1 MSSKEL
7 KGIIVSIGG
16 DSSGLGK
23 AIKNAADMSKQ
34 LQTELNQI
42 NRNLKFDPSN
52 ATLLA
57 QKEEVLTEKIKE
69 TKKELELL
77 ESVQDDMKKKVELG
91 DLGADKYRAY
101 QREVETT
108 RGVLG
113 NMEKQLDDMKG
124 AQEQAENAMN
134 GVNFSQAET
143 KVDGLKQ
150 SYKSFADETKEHL
163 DSVKEKAE
171 TIGSGI
177 ETVGKVVSVGS
188 AAAAG
193 ALGSGVK
200 FAMDFEDAMA
210 KVSTIAK
217 EDEKPIDVLRQ
228 EIIDLSN
235 DTGIEATKI
244 AENVY
249 NAISA
254 GQSTADAID
263 FVKNSTVLAK
273 AGFTDASASLDVL
286 TTIMNAYGMKAEE
299 VGNVSDMLIQTQ
311 NLGKVTVGQLAES
324 MGNVIPTANSYGVK
338 LDQIAAAYSITT
350 ANGIN
355 AAEST
360 TYINSMLTELG
371 KSGTKA
377 SDILKKETGKSFK
390 ELMDDGNSL
399 GDVLQIIKDSAEKN
413 GTAFTDVWSKTNA
426 AKGAITLLSDSSK
439 VFNSRLSEM
448 NDSTGAT
455 ETAMGKLKTTSS
467 QTKKI
472 VNELKNAGIDL
483 GDEVLKQAAPILKD
497 IMGGVKNLTEWLK
510 KLDPKQKA
518 ILTTAI
524 EIMAVAGPGIIA
536 IGKVTKGI
544 SNIAGL
550 GAKLISMFSRTA
562 AATETATV
570 AQEGLNVAQNSNP
583 IGLVITA
590 LGLLVGALGAYYW
603 ATKDAKD
610 EEYELT
616 DAQKDAIDKVDELKD
631 HYNAFVEEKN
641 QKISD
646 NSAEF
651 KYYDDL
657 WNELQNI
664 VDENGKVVE
673 GYEDRAK
680 FITEQLSKVTDNE
693 IEWNG
698 DIIKSYQDLRE
709 EIDKTIQ
716 LKLAETQLAGLES
729 SYIEA
734 ITNQNQTENEA
745 IAAYNDYYESL
756 KRKQNIEHNKSVLE
770 AEYKK
775 KQNYADSKSG
785 DDPTRLNA
793 VREANEALNAV
804 KEIDKLLQSA
814 KTDVRTAEE
823 KYYTLSATA
832 SEYGRT
838 ISKYEGL
845 SAAII
850 SRDTDKISSSLKDLE
865 DNFITASDGT
875 EATLKM
881 QKNKYEKNYKELQ
894 KAVENG
900 VEGVSQD
907 QLRAAKTWWN
917 NSISE
922 YNKYIKANGTVK
934 DGILSSLAKSD
945 SESLERRYKAAVSN
959 AIYLAS
965 AFANN
970 VPGITKS
977 VVENAK
983 ETADELGQEFY
994 GAGYELSGNVKD
1006 FNNQYNE
1013 ILKGADETI
1022 SGVNDKSTELES
1034 STRKSAINARG
1045 AAIINGWDNVG
1056 ANYIGGLIGG
1066 IFGRQGAV
1074 HNAGKSAGYEAESG
1088 ANSVSL
1094 FNVGDNFV
1102 GGFINGMLGGSA
1114 FKTLAQKAVNV
1125 ASTAFNAIKN
1135 WLGIHSPSKETE
1147 KLGEYFSDGFAI
1159 GISKNSKKAL
1169 AEASRLAKDTSG
1181 ALTPERLANAADS
1194 LSGFKNSFQSAGLW
1208 SSQSVTNTTNS
1219 PTFNMTVNVNSLDS
1233 NTDINAA
1240 ADKLMRIFG
1249 QKIQSDQRKWG

>member
-77 ESVQDDMKKKVELG
+77 ESVQDDMKKKVESG

-171 TIGSGI
+171 AIGSGI
-177 ETVGKVVSVGS
+177 ETVGKVVSAGS

-235 DTGIEATKI
+235 STGIEAAEI

-263 FVKNSTVLAK
+263 FVKNSTALAK
-273 AGFTDASASLDVL
+273 AGFTDAGASLDVL

-324 MGNVIPTANSYGVK
+324 MGKVIPTANSYGVE

-399 GDVLQIIKDSAEKN
+399 GDVLQIIQDSAEKN

-467 QTKKI
+467 ETKKI

-510 KLDPKQKA
+510 KLSPHQKEV
-518 ILTTAI
+518 LTKTL
-524 EIMAVAGPGIIA
+524 EIVAVLGPGITLTGKMVKGVGDAAGALPKLAGALNSAASPVGAATFA
-536 IGKVTKGI
+536 IGALVAVISGIALAVDEANKQRLENLGFTDQVNRMQEAVDKMHELQDDVHNMTTDIKDAMSDTHNQLSVVDEYKGRMDELLKKSNLTAEEQAELTTIGDYFSQKYPEFKDAWDNYI
-544 SNIAGL
+544 SVDDNGKIQINGNIDEITGKLDGL
-550 GAKLISMFSRTA
+550 INKYKSL
-562 AATETATV
+562 AATNAISSIMNQNMEESIRAQDEVNQAAVQIENLKKEKEDFLKKWDLTEEHKASLFNSPDWYTWQSVDKYGNKGRGATAT
-570 AQEGLNVAQNSNP
+570 AGDLKKQLKE
-583 IGLVITA
+583 ID
-590 LGLLVGALGAYYW
+590 GA
-603 ATKDAKD
+603 
-610 EEYELT
+610 
-616 DAQKDAIDKVDELKD
+616 
-631 HYNAFVEEKN
+631 
-641 QKISD
+641 
-646 NSAEF
+646 
-651 KYYDDL
+651 
-657 WNELQNI
+657 
-664 VDENGKVVE
+664 
-673 GYEDRAK
+673 
-680 FITEQLSKVTDNE
+680 ITEAT
-693 IEWNG
+693 
-698 DIIKSYQDLRE
+698 KSYQATAKSAAQLSLNNSDLARMQAVVNGNY
-709 EIDKTIQ
+709 DDAAAV
-716 LKLAETQLAGLES
+716 LM
-729 SYIEA
+729 
-734 ITNQNQTENEA
+734 
-745 IAAYNDYYESL
+745 AYNNNLITTNDIEQSRYESL
-756 KRKQNIEHNKSVLE
+756 DNLKS
-770 AEYKK
+770 K
-775 KQNYADSKSG
+775 
-785 DDPTRLNA
+785 
-793 VREANEALNAV
+793 
-804 KEIDKLLQSA
+804 
-814 KTDVRTAEE
+814 
-823 KYYTLSATA
+823 
-832 SEYGRT
+832 
-838 ISKYEGL
+838 
-845 SAAII
+845 
-850 SRDTDKISSSLKDLE
+850 
-865 DNFITASDGT
+865 
-875 EATLKM
+875 
-881 QKNKYEKNYKELQ
+881 
-894 KAVENG
+894 
-900 VEGVSQD
+900 
-907 QLRAAKTWWN
+907 
-917 NSISE
+917 
-922 YNKYIKANGTVK
+922 
-934 DGILSSLAKSD
+934 
-945 SESLERRYKAAVSN
+945 
-959 AIYLAS
+959 
-965 AFANN
+965 
-970 VPGITKS
+970 
-977 VVENAK
+977 AK
-983 ETADELGQEFY
+983 ETAQETGANMVFGFDNGIKIFYDEIYQKGIDTAQTYIE
-994 GAGYELSGNVKD
+994 GMRSKE
-1006 FNNQYNE
+1006 
-1013 ILKGADETI
+1013 GADTHSPSKKTYQI
-1022 SGVNDKSTELES
+1022 GADVAQGFINGTNDKLGEIQS
-1034 STRKSAINARG
+1034 SANFTASNWIN
-1045 AAIINGWDNVG
+1045 
-1056 ANYIGGLIGG
+1056 GLIGG
-1066 IFGRQGAV
+1066 IFDRQRAV
-1074 HNAGKSAGYEAESG
+1074 HNAGENAGYEAESG

-1114 FKTLAQKAVNV
+1114 FRTLAQKAVNV

-1159 GISKNSKKAL
+1159 GISKSSKKAL

-1194 LSGFKNSFQSAGLW
+1194 LSGLKSSFQSAGLW

-1240 ADKLMRIFG
+1240 ADKLMRVFG
-1249 QKIQSDQRKWG
+1249 QKIQSDKRKWG